1 MPQSLFWARFHV
13 DRRNKLI
20 GFYQMLDRGRS
31 NRTVNHLMTLSPVSK
46 LKLLVPLALALFIAT
61 ARANFVETFSNGSD
75 DGNWHLTDNPDR
87 LLQIEASGGNPGAY
101 LHGQVFTPVPV
112 WYVPFATSPTHFL
125 GNYYAQQVGG
135 ISFDLNIFS
144 GTQAPN
150 RAVTL
155 DLLSTLGTGDF
166 SQGLEAYKIGANI
179 STLPIGWKRYSFS
192 LDATSTSIPPG
203 WVVLRGDGSPGT
215 DADWQR
221 LMQDV
226 ETIGFELGK
235 PGFAY
240 PALNGWDL
248 GLDNVRISQDIPDSG
263 PGMMFPFTVLLL
275 IFMRRIA
282 PPRALIPCRKSRF

>member
-1 MPQSLFWARFHV
+1 MFVTGRTRV
-13 DRRNKLI
+13 N
-20 GFYQMLDRGRS
+20 RGRS
-31 NRTVNHLMTLSPVSK
+31 NRTLNHRMVFSSVGK
-46 LKLLVPLALALFIAT
+46 LKVLVPFALALSIAI
-61 ARANFVETFSNGSD
+61 ARADFVETFSNGSD
-75 DGNWHLTDNPDR
+75 DGDWHLTNNPDR

-112 WYVPFATSPTHFL
+112 WYVPLGTSPTHFL

-135 ISFDLNIFS
+135 FSFDLNIFS

-155 DLLSTLGTGDF
+155 DLLTTLGTGDF

-179 STLPIGWKRYSFS
+179 STLPVGWKQYFFS

-203 WVVLRGDGSPGT
+203 WVVLRGNGSPGT
-215 DADWQR
+215 DADWRR

-240 PALNGWDL
+240 PALNGWAL
-248 GLDNVRISQDIPDSG
+248 GLDNVRISQHIPESG
-263 PGMMFPFTVLLL
+263 PGVMFPATVLLL
-275 IFMRRIA
+275 VLLQRMMPSRVVVLRH
-282 PPRALIPCRKSRF
+282 KSRF

>member
-1 MPQSLFWARFHV
+1 
-13 DRRNKLI
+13 
-20 GFYQMLDRGRS
+20 MLDPRRPS
-31 NRTVNHLMTLSPVSK
+31 CTLNHHMVLSLVGK
-46 LKLLVPLALALFIAT
+46 LKLLVPFGLALSIVI
-61 ARANFVETFSNGSD
+61 ARADFVETFSNGSD
-75 DGNWHLTDNPDR
+75 DGDWHLTNNPDR

-112 WYVPFATSPTHFL
+112 WYVPLGTSPTHFL
-125 GNYYAQQVGG
+125 GNYDAQHVGG
-135 ISFDLNIFS
+135 ISFDLDIFS
-144 GTQAPN
+144 GTQAPK

-179 STLPIGWKRYSFS
+179 SNLPVGWKQYSFS
-192 LDATSTSIPPG
+192 LDSTSTSIPPG

-215 DADWQR
+215 DADWRR

-248 GLDNVRISQDIPDSG
+248 GLDNVRISQRVSESG
-263 PGMMFPFTVLLL
+263 PGAMFPLTILLLVLLRSVARPVFPYKQLDEL
-275 IFMRRIA
+275 I
-282 PPRALIPCRKSRF
+282 KK